1 MDIIDVGGM
10 GVRTAVV
17 QLRRKGTPCRFTI
30 YPMIHVGEPSFYRT
44 VRTRLARHDLIVQE
58 GISGPTRAG
67 ELLTSVYRSETLQL
81 RLGLQVQP
89 GDLCDV
95 GVPVVRP
102 DMTGPEFEE
111 RWRGIGLPE
120 RAFWYAT
127 VPAFGLYTRLF
138 MSREMLARELFTLGG
153 DTLAIE
159 EPSGFALHEIVLDQR
174 DALLC
179 AEVTR
184 IHTERC
190 EEDIDVAVVYGA
202 GHVAPLVAHLRARH
216 GYVPRDAEWLLVFDF

>member
-1 MDIIDVGGM
+1 VDIIDVSGM
-10 GVRTAVV
+10 GVRSAVV

-30 YPMIHVGEPSFYRT
+30 YPMIHVGEPSFYRA
-44 VRTRLARHDLIVQE
+44 VRARLARHDLIVEE
-58 GISGPTRAG
+58 GIAGPTRAG

-89 GDLCDV
+89 RDLCDV
-95 GVPVVRP
+95 GIPVVRP
-102 DMTGPEFEE
+102 DMSGPEFEE
-111 RWRGIGLPE
+111 RWRRIGLPE

-138 MSREMLARELFTLGG
+138 MSREMLARELQT
-153 DTLAIE
+153 DCETLAIQ
-159 EPSGFALHEIVLDQR
+159 EPSGFELHEIVLDQR

-179 AEVTR
+179 AEASR

-190 EEDIDVAVVYGA
+190 EEEIDVAVVYGA

>member
-1 MDIIDVGGM
+1 VDIIDVSGM
-10 GVRTAVV
+10 GVRSAVV

-30 YPMIHVGEPSFYRT
+30 YPMIHVGEPSFYLA
-44 VRTRLARHDLIVQE
+44 VRARLARHDLIVEE

-89 GDLCDV
+89 RNLCDV

-111 RWRGIGLPE
+111 RWRRIGLPE
-120 RAFWYAT
+120 RALWYAAT
-127 VPAFGLYTRLF
+127 PAFGLYTRLF
-138 MSREMLARELFTLGG
+138 MSRAMLARELQLDC

-159 EPSGFALHEIVLDQR
+159 EPTELELMKIITDER

-179 AEVTR
+179 AEAGR
-184 IHTERC
+184 IHTGRC
-190 EEDIDVAVVYGA
+190 EEDIDVAVVWGA
-202 GHVAPLVAHLRARH
+202 AHVAPLVAYLRMRY

>member
-1 MDIIDVGGM
+1 MDIVDVGGM

-30 YPMIHVGEPSFYRT
+30 YPMIHVGEPSFYRA
-44 VRTRLARHDLIVQE
+44 VRERLARHDLIVEE
-58 GISGPTRAG
+58 GVIGPSRTA

-89 GDLCDV
+89 RDLCDV
-95 GVPVVRP
+95 GVPRVRP
-102 DMTGPEFEE
+102 DMTGPDFEE
-111 RWRGIGLPE
+111 RCRRIGVPE
-120 RAFWYAT
+120 RAFWYAA
-127 VPAFGLYTRLF
+127 VPAFGVFTRLF
-138 MSREMLARELFTLGG
+138 MSRAMLARELQLDC

-159 EPSGFALHEIVLDQR
+159 EPTELELMKIITDDR

-179 AEVTR
+179 AEATR

-202 GHVAPLVAHLRARH
+202 AHVAPLVAHLRARH
-216 GYVPRDAEWLLVFDF
+216 GYVPRDAEWLQVFDF